1 MRRRHV
7 RGFASCS
14 LLTCAIFAFTSL
26 PAIGQTLGQLT
37 GRITDS
43 SGAAVTGVNVTLVN
57 IATNASRS
65 TVTTGDGDYTFASI
79 PPGIYDV
86 KAEHSGFRVAA
97 ANHVEVQVQQTVRQD
112 LSLEVGQVNESV
124 QVSASADLLQT
135 ENLAMG
141 TVVENKMLTELPL
154 GGRNYL
160 SLVALSSNVETL
172 SPSSGQAGS
181 RQGGDRASQS
191 ISAAGQR
198 IMFDY
203 FTLDGVNNTDPDF
216 NTYVTLPSIDAIQ
229 EFKVQTGI
237 YPAEFG
243 HQATQINVVTKS
255 GRQQLSWRPVRFHP
269 QRQVRLG
276 AVRVRHGP
284 PHQIAVQVERLR
296 IRGRWPGPHPENRRR
311 PQPSLLHGER

>member
-1 MRRRHV
+1 MCRRQP
-7 RGFASCS
+7 RGFASC
-14 LLTCAIFAFTSL
+14 LLLPCAIFAIISL
-26 PAIGQTLGQLT
+26 PATGQTLGQLT

-43 SGAAVTGVNVTLVN
+43 SGAAVTSVSVTLVN

-79 PPGIYDV
+79 PPGIYNV
-86 KAEHSGFRVAA
+86 KAEHAGFRVAA
-97 ANHVEVQVQQTVRQD
+97 ANHIEVQVQQTVRQD

-124 QVSASADLLQT
+124 QVSASSDLLQT

-141 TVVENKMLTELPL
+141 TVVENKMLSELPIS
-154 GGRNYL
+154 GRNYL
-160 SLVALSSNVETL
+160 SLVALSSNVDTL

-203 FTLDGVNNTDPDF
+203 YTLDGVNNTDPDF

-243 HQATQINVVTKS
+243 HQATQINVLTKS
-255 GRQQLSWRPVRFHP
+255 GGNAYHASLFEFVRNDKFDAVPYAFTSNHP
-269 QRQVRLG
+269 
-276 AVRVRHGP
+276 AKSP
-284 PHQIAVQVERLR
+284 FK
-296 IRGRWPGPHPENRRR
+296 W
-311 PQPSLLHGER
+311 